1 MAIIQSGVTPD
12 VATVGPVSKG
22 LFVELRTP
30 DGTPISQI
38 DKAPSGITPGVTR
51 GYPHIGVDYKTPR
64 LVRSHSDGSQ
74 VESIPT
80 LLLTDQIEGAAFNP
94 NIWIQTAATMA
105 AVQASGV
112 LTLNSSSST
121 TITNGIVHASNR
133 FFPLPSR
140 SKLLFRS
147 RQRHTAHFANN
158 VIELGLVTPMT
169 SATNNMATLVAS
181 GAYWQKDAAGQ
192 YIPRLAQA
200 GGDSFGTLITNA
212 AFVSQVAATEYALFE
227 VEMDQDGAWFRIY
240 TSAGV
245 LVTGSEQR
253 LDFTGP
259 TPAWTATHFQAF
271 YRIYNSGAV
280 PTAVQ
285 LIVGATSVY
294 SLDTVPGKSWSNII
308 SGLGGQSN
316 VAPLTAFGQ
325 TANYTVNAAPTTRSI
340 TSSTELETTLGGHIS
355 WNNAGT
361 SFAGSEADLILFG
374 YTVPA
379 NYNLFVKGIRI
390 SSLNLGAANAA
401 APYTLQYFI
410 TYNHTSAT
418 ITPGTNK
425 FIPLGYQLLAASA
438 AIGVPFDRDTVW
450 NMDVPIHVLPGRRF
464 TIGCRV
470 LAGTAT
476 LNQVIRSLAAVDGW
490 FE

>member
-1 MAIIQSGVTPD
+1 MAIIQSGATPD
-12 VATVGPVSKG
+12 VASVGATSKA
-22 LFVELRTP
+22 LYIEARTP
-30 DGTPISQI
+30 EGTPFSQS
-38 DKAPSGITPGVTR
+38 DKAPSGIIPGVTR
-51 GYPHIGVDYKTPR
+51 GYPSIGADYKTPR
-64 LVRSHSDGSQ
+64 IVRSYSDGSQ
-74 VESIPT
+74 VESMPT
-80 LLLTDQIEGAAFNP
+80 LLLNDQLEGAAYNP
-94 NIWIQTAATMA
+94 NIWTQTAATMA
-105 AVQASGV
+105 AVQALGV
-112 LTLNSSSST
+112 ITLNSSSSVT
-121 TITNGIVHASNR
+121 SGQGIVQYSNR

-147 RQRHTAHFANN
+147 RQRHTAHYAGN
-158 VIELGLVTPMT
+158 VIELGLITPIN
-169 SATNNMATLVAS
+169 SATSTISALVSS

-200 GGDSFGTLITNA
+200 GGDLYGTFITNA
-212 AFVSQVAATEYALFE
+212 AFVSQVAANEYALFE

-253 LDFTGP
+253 VDFTAP

-271 YRIYNSGAV
+271 YRIYNSANV
-280 PTAVQ
+280 STAVQ
-285 LIVGATSVY
+285 LIAGSTSVY
-294 SLDTVPGKSWSNII
+294 SLDTVHGKQWSNII
-308 SGLGGQSN
+308 SGLGGQCN

-325 TANYTVNAAPTTRSI
+325 TGNYTVSAAPTTRSV
-340 TSSTELETTLGGHIS
+340 TSTTELETTLGGHIS
-355 WNNAGT
+355 WNNVGS
-361 SFAGSEADLILFG
+361 SFAGSESDLILFG

-390 SSLNLGAANAA
+390 SSINLGAANAA

-410 TYNHTSAT
+410 TYNHSSAT

-425 FIPLGYQLLAASA
+425 FIPLGYQSLAASA

-450 NMDVPIHVLPGRRF
+450 NMDIPIHVLPSRRF

-470 LAGTAT
+470 LAGTIT
-476 LNQVIRSLAAVDGW
+476 LNQVIRTLAAVDGW